1 MVIVIVIFE
10 GIALIAHYFACY
22 KPKHSMKKHY
32 PNDVKS
38 LVHFNLGMQCF
49 LNIVILE
56 EV

>member
-22 KPKHSMKKHY
+22 KPRHSMKKHY